1 MHVEGCDSQYSLIS
15 FTWQC
20 MKFILI
26 SETLCTSD
34 VQGLS
39 SLRNVMAPKI
49 VVAQKMAET
58 FSSMP
63 LDEWTHFSSLSA
75 LLGTPG
81 QANYA
86 AANLQINEFSH
97 QQEGSGKPV

>member
-1 MHVEGCDSQYSLIS
+1 MNHVHIRN
-15 FTWQC
+15 
-20 MKFILI
+20 
-26 SETLCTSD
+26 

-39 SLRNVMAPKI
+39 SLRIVMAPKI
-49 VVAQKMAET
+49 VVAQKMFKT
-58 FSSMP
+58 FATIP
-63 LDEWTHFSSLSA
+63 LGKWTHFSSLSA

-97 QQEGSGKPV
+97 QQQGSGKPI